1 MMSRIKGSFEELRE
15 KVEQA
20 TREHFKPKK
29 KQDDGKECAFWS
41 YVEATFPD
49 HAIVTIEEEGKSKQ
63 YRVPF
68 TFDADGDVV
77 LGEPVKV
84 QLSVVVYDG
93 DDETEPGEDDEALA
107 SRIMPA
113 LDRIRVATQLVTSS
127 PEVKSESLEGL
138 EAGVLELL
146 DAMAAKGAN
155 IRHTLGMGE
164 TDDVDPLDGEIDYDE
179 DDPLDDGEHEGK
191 GGYGHVPMAPD
202 SPEDEEGEYEVK
214 NDGRVSMDPAT
225 VAAQIAALTA

>member
-1 MMSRIKGSFEELRE
+1 MNRIKGSFEEVRE

-20 TREHFKPKK
+20 AREHFKPKK
-29 KQDDGKECAFWS
+29 KDDGKECTSWT

-49 HAIVTIEEEGKSKQ
+49 HAIVSVEEDGKSKQ

-68 TFDADGDVV
+68 SFDADGDVT

-93 DDETEPGEDDEALA
+93 EDETEPGEDDEAMA

-113 LDRIRVATQLVTSS
+113 LDRIRVATQLVQSS
-127 PEVKSESLEGL
+127 PEVKSESLVDL
-138 EAGVLELL
+138 ESGVLELL
-146 DAMAAKGAN
+146 DAMAAKGAD

-164 TDDVDPLDGEIDYDE
+164 TDDEDPLDGEIDYDE

-191 GGYGHVPMAPD
+191 GGFSHVPMAPD
-202 SPEDEEGEYEVK
+202 SPEDEESEYEVK
-214 NDGRVSMDPAT
+214 NDGRVSLDPAA
-225 VAAQIAALTA
+225 VMAQIAALGA